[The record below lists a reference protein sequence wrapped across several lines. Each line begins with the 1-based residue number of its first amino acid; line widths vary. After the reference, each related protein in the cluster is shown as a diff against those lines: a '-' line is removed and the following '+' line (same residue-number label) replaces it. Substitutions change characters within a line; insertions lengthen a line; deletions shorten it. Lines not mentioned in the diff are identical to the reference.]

1 MYIYNHVRT
10 YIPKHNTQN
19 PKICIP
25 KPNIHTQNPKVFIPK
40 PNTHTQTSKYFIPKP
55 NIHTQNP
62 KVFWVKRLVCD
73 DKYAIGIHRNSDKV
87 TEYQVRV

>member
-19 PKICIP
+19 PKIC
-25 KPNIHTQNPKVFIPK
+25 
-40 PNTHTQTSKYFIPKP
+40 IPKP